1 MPEENVEELKEKL
14 SKMSPE
20 ELREFQKKNCIF
32 CHIMANKVQSKKI
45 FEDEIVCAILD
56 INPANP
62 GHILLLPKEHY
73 AIMPQMPDD
82 VVTHLAKTAKHLSKI
97 VLRSLKAEGTT
108 ILVANG
114 VAAGQ
119 KAQHFMLHI
128 IPRMQNDG
136 LTLDLPYKIV
146 PMDVHMK
153 IKRAVQPNIYKV
165 MGLPFTPE
173 KPDEV
178 EMEKPRQVRPAE
190 IKEKEPEMD
199 IMSTLAGEGPE
210 EEPEELKEEHGAEP
224 EEQQEEGQEASRP
237 RKPSRKKPAQ
247 PPAKKHDTK
256 EEKKEIDLD
265 DIANLFG

>member
-32 CHIMANKVQSKKI
+32 CHIIANKVQSKKI
-45 FEDEIVCAILD
+45 FEDELVCAILD

-82 VVTHLAKTAKHLSKI
+82 IVVHLAKTAKHLSKV

-173 KPDEV
+173 PSEV
-178 EMEKPRQVRPAE
+178 EVEKPRQVKPAE
-190 IKEKEPEMD
+190 LKEPEID

-210 EEPEELKEEHGAEP
+210 EQPEEDHEAEP
-224 EEQQEEGQEASRP
+224 EEEHEESKP
-237 RKPSRKKPAQ
+237 KNPSRKKAAQ
-247 PPAKKHDTK
+247 MPAKKHEAK
-256 EEKKEIDLD
+256 EEKKEVNLD